1 MDIIVKITDGLG
13 NQLFQYAFGYAY
25 AKKTGHTLKIDPL
38 FWGTSLRKYQL
49 EEFQIEY
56 NKKFVSPLMDY
67 IIGFGPRNGRKFK
80 DLYRKLKVKLFCNY
94 EKEKRS
100 MEYDESVYEKNKKTY
115 FEGFWQNPKY
125 FDEYYEDIKRQFV
138 LKSKLST
145 EAEEYAGQMRETNSV
160 SLHIRRTDY
169 DRDVNNVC
177 LNFSFYERALSEMQK
192 QIGDFTLFVFTDD
205 KEFVRNTFHLHDYVM
220 VDGLSDIE
228 EFELMHICK
237 NHIIANSTFS
247 WWGAYLAEN
256 KGGVVY
262 APVADMWTEEFYPE
276 GWHIIASSVG

>member
-25 AKKTGHTLKIDPL
+25 ARKTGHKLKIDPL

-49 EEFQIEY
+49 EEFQIDY
-56 NKKFVSPLMDY
+56 NKKFVSPLVDY
-67 IIGFGPRNGRKFK
+67 VIGFGPRNGRKFK
-80 DLYRKLKVKLFCNY
+80 DIYRKLKVKFFYDY
-94 EKEKRS
+94 EKEKRP

-125 FDEYYEDIKRQFV
+125 FDEYYEDIRRQFT
-138 LKSKLST
+138 LKNRLSND
-145 EAEEYAGQMRETNSV
+145 AEKYAKQMRESNSV

-177 LNFSFYERALSEMQK
+177 LNFSFYEKALQEMQK
-192 QIGDFTLFVFTDD
+192 QIGDFKLFIFTDD
-205 KEFVRNTFHLHDYVM
+205 KEFVKNTFYLHDYIM
-220 VDGLSDIE
+220 VEGLNDIE

-256 KGGVVY
+256 KGGVVF

-276 GWHIIASSVG
+276 GWHVIKSSVG